1 MNVPSVPTAL
11 VLALGL
17 LGACDDERLA
27 PAPTSSTPEPPPTGG
42 AGGAGGDAPTPG
54 PRIREVFY
62 RNPMGAPGNLLAD
75 GDVELSIVP
84 EGAEGQHGWV
94 AFRGNGASDTLLG
107 ETGGLC
113 KSGVRCAR
121 VEANRVLFARGTS
134 GGFDASH
141 EITVHVKPLE
151 IADPGDPC
159 DVGVFRAI
167 SCDFNDMLGSLDE
180 PDAPDADGWCKLS
193 RSLNPSDAGGICVY
207 AETEVPILLDAAEL
221 RRTDGA
227 ARSLAK
233 PSPVPSRRG
242 PSAAEP
248 TSATDLE
255 RMRAF
260 GRLLRDRTPV
270 GRPAPTRERGSDRL
284 D

>member
-1 MNVPSVPTAL
+1 
-11 VLALGL
+11 
-17 LGACDDERLA
+17 
-27 PAPTSSTPEPPPTGG
+27 
-42 AGGAGGDAPTPG
+42 
-54 PRIREVFY
+54 
-62 RNPMGAPGNLLAD
+62 
-75 GDVELSIVP
+75 
-84 EGAEGQHGWV
+84 
-94 AFRGNGASDTLLG
+94 
-107 ETGGLC
+107 
-113 KSGVRCAR
+113 
-121 VEANRVLFARGTS
+121 VLFARGTS

-159 DVGVFRAI
+159 DVGVFRAL